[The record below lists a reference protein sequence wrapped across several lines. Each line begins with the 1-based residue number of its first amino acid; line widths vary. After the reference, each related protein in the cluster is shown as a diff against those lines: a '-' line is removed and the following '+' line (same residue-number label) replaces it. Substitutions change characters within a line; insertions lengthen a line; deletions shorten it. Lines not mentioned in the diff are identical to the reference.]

1 MGTIK
6 NECDTHGSLRD
17 NKHQVKTCPSRT
29 SRLMRPF
36 TGLSLNRLQL
46 NTVQRSGIAFEVLL

>member
-17 NKHQVKTCPSRT
+17 NKQKKKICNNPDRKPGSFCYKPILCEDCEHWQ
-29 SRLMRPF
+29 
-36 TGLSLNRLQL
+36 Q
-46 NTVQRSGIAFEVLL
+46 I